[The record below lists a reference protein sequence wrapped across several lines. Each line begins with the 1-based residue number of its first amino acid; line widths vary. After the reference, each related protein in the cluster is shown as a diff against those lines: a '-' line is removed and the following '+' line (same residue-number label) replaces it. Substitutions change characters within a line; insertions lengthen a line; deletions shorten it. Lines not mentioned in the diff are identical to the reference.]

1 MSTVTLSP
9 ATTGKGTAQ
18 NDIEL
23 KQNNME
29 TITSILTDT
38 YWSPL
43 AVGIGIGLLSWLSF
57 LISGK
62 PIATSTTFA
71 RVGGMIEEAVT
82 GENAE
87 KKPYYKKIKLEV
99 NWQLML
105 VVGVVLGSFLSAII
119 SGDFQVGVWVP
130 SLWASAFGD
139 NALLRVIVAFAGGI
153 ILGFGSRFAGGCT
166 SGHGISGTLQLAVSS
181 WISAIFFFVGG
192 IITAHIIY
200 LVIA

>member
-1 MSTVTLSP
+1 
-9 ATTGKGTAQ
+9 
-18 NDIEL
+18 
-23 KQNNME
+23 ME
-29 TITSILTDT
+29 TIASVLTGT
-38 YWSPL
+38 NWSPY
-43 AVGIGIGLLSWLSF
+43 AVGIGIGILSWLSF

-71 RVGGMIEEAVT
+71 RTGGMIEIMIT
-82 GENAE
+82 GGKA
-87 KKPYYKKIKLEV
+87 KQRTYYKKIKLQI
-99 NWQLML
+99 NWKYMI
-105 VVGVVLGSFLSAII
+105 VLGIITGSFLSAVI

-139 NALLRVIVAFAGGI
+139 SVVLRVFVALAGGV
-153 ILGFGSRFAGGCT
+153 ILGFGARFAGGCT

-181 WISAIFFFVGG
+181 WVSAIFFFIGG

>member
-1 MSTVTLSP
+1 
-9 ATTGKGTAQ
+9 
-18 NDIEL
+18 
-23 KQNNME
+23 ME
-29 TITSILTDT
+29 TITSVFTDT
-38 YWSPL
+38 YWSPYVVG
-43 AVGIGIGLLSWLSF
+43 AGIGILSWLSF

-71 RVGGMIEEAVT
+71 RAGGMIENFVT
-82 GENAE
+82 GGKAAQR
-87 KKPYYKKIKLEV
+87 PYYKKIKLLI

-139 NALLRVIVAFAGGI
+139 SAVLRVLVALVGGI
-153 ILGFGSRFAGGCT
+153 ILGFGARFAGGCT

-181 WISAIFFFVGG
+181 WVSAIFFFIGG

-200 LVIA
+200 LIIA